1 MSKKNA
7 GAPLHGAPTVMGDP
21 SREQNQYT
29 ADPAA
34 CQGFAGKAKPSYWA
48 VLPAVVRYDE
58 ALPPNAK
65 LLYAEISSL
74 TDRTGYC
81 YASNAYFEGL
91 FGLSERTVIRQIK
104 ALEAAGYIVVED
116 ATGGS
121 ALRKIFAG
129 VNPVA
134 GPPDKNVSTPCQ
146 NRQGGTDKNVT
157 QNSKAN
163 SLNNQSPHTPQR
175 GRSKKWKETADWKSE
190 RFEAFWKYYPRG
202 ENRQAAIRAWDKLR
216 PSDELISVIAR
227 SLKRQ
232 MATEDWQNG
241 IAIPYAS
248 TYLNNARWT
257 DRAKK
262 PLPAPQPAAEEVT
275 WL

>member
-34 CQGFAGKAKPSYWA
+34 CQGSAGKAKPSYWA

-104 ALEAAGYIVVED
+104 ALEAAGYIAVED

-146 NRQGGTDKNVT
+146 KRQGGTDKNVT
-157 QNSKAN
+157 HIKKENKKENNSPIAPKGGARAE
-163 SLNNQSPHTPQR
+163 P
-175 GRSKKWKETADWKSE
+175 KKTTEWKSE

-216 PSDELISVIAR
+216 PSDKLISEIAR
-227 SLKRQ
+227 ALKRQ
-232 MATEDWQNG
+232 MATEDWTRG
-241 IAIPYAS
+241 IGIPYAS
-248 TYLNNARWT
+248 TYLNQARWT
-257 DRAKK
+257 DQAKK
-262 PLPAPQPAAEEVT
+262 PLPAAQPAAEEVT